1 MTKERLLTP
10 FWAKSGEPPHLLL
23 LHMLDTAAVA
33 KAILAREP
41 SASLEWLAKHLGRR
55 PDCARDWL
63 VYWTGLHDLG
73 KATSGFQRKWS
84 AGKEKLEECSNLR
97 CQSKY
102 PKRHDIA
109 TGYLLRDGSKN
120 LMARVLAAH
129 HGRYLYGESSC
140 FNDDGRPAQEPP
152 GWDKERMGLQEAYDA
167 VIAPPDIFPKDNS
180 SAHWLWFAGLVSI
193 SDWIASNKDYFCH
206 GWRGFS
212 SSDDYFANA
221 SELAEKALEEI
232 GWASRRKEWDTPK
245 LRQWLSIV
253 TGSQIAQ
260 SRPMQDV
267 GEDLLQESGNEPALI
282 IVEAPMGE
290 GKTEFALRTH
300 EHLHKHCGHRGLYFA
315 LPTQATANAMYDRV
329 KDYVDKRFSDME
341 THVQLAH
348 GGVKKTG
355 IPWNAGEIHD
365 ENEKEGAAI
374 AGMWFSQRR
383 RAILSAFG
391 VGTIDQA
398 LLACMPVKHH
408 FVRLFGLGN
417 RVVVLD
423 EIHAYDAYTGTLIE
437 CLLEWLRD
445 MRCSVILMSATLPE
459 KCRNSYIR
467 KWTKDDCF
475 SSNPP
480 RPYPSISFVTAK
492 DGAKVREFETN
503 EKNIRVEATG
513 GSINDIFSWCKES
526 LKGGGRGAVI
536 LNTVG
541 RAQRLYKELKRS
553 EVNAEILL
561 YHARFPADERL
572 QIERQVLQ
580 FCGRNGKINRPFL
593 LVATQVAEQSLDADF
608 DFMLSDLAP
617 IDLLL
622 QRAGR
627 LHRHERPRPPAH
639 QQAIFTIAGG
649 GGDNPPDVTEWDRIY
664 DRYYLLATWHLLK
677 ECDRTWAFPKDI
689 DRLVQRL
696 YGDEPISDSL
706 AVDLENLLEN
716 LKDCKRF
723 ANKYCVYP
731 TYDKNTILPPTFD
744 ENFILAKTRLSDLK
758 SLRIVPIFV
767 DGEKRYLRQNGDEE
781 LDEATPFS
789 LYERTLSISHQ
800 KMIKMAEDCPP
811 YWRKIQ
817 EKGPLLR
824 DVWGVEFFRE
834 NGRMVRCEGIKIS
847 CKLGVDY
854 SSVED
859 SGT

>member
-1 MTKERLLTP
+1 
-10 FWAKSGEPPHLLL
+10 
-23 LHMLDTAAVA
+23 
-33 KAILAREP
+33 
-41 SASLEWLAKHLGRR
+41 
-55 PDCARDWL
+55 
-63 VYWTGLHDLG
+63 
-73 KATSGFQRKWS
+73 
-84 AGKEKLEECSNLR
+84 
-97 CQSKY
+97 
-102 PKRHDIA
+102 
-109 TGYLLRDGSKN
+109 
-120 LMARVLAAH
+120 
-129 HGRYLYGESSC
+129 
-140 FNDDGRPAQEPP
+140 
-152 GWDKERMGLQEAYDA
+152 MGLLEAYDA
-167 VIAPPDIFPKDNS
+167 VISPPNFSPDDNS

-193 SDWIASNKDYFCH
+193 ADWIASNKDYFCH

-212 SSDDYFANA
+212 SGEDYFTNA
-221 SELAEKALEEI
+221 FELAEKALEEI
-232 GWASRRKEWDTPK
+232 GWTSRREEWDTPK
-245 LRQWLSIV
+245 LSQWLSIV
-253 TGSQIAQ
+253 TGSKIVQ
-260 SRPMQDV
+260 SRPMQDA
-267 GEDLLQESGNEPALI
+267 GEELLQESENEPVLI

-290 GKTEFALRTH
+290 GKTEFALRAH

-315 LPTQATANAMYDRV
+315 LPTQATANAMYERV
-329 KDYVDKRFSDME
+329 KNYVDRRFPDIE

-365 ENEKEGAAI
+365 KNEKEGAAI

-398 LLACMPVKHH
+398 LLACLPVKHH
-408 FVRLFGLGN
+408 FVPLFGLGN

-423 EIHAYDAYTGTLIE
+423 EIHAYDAYTDTLIE

-459 KCRNSYIR
+459 KCRNSYIQ
-467 KWTKDDCF
+467 KWTKQTDCL
-475 SSNPP
+475 SGNRS
-480 RPYPSISFVTAK
+480 RPYPSISLVTAK
-492 DGAKVREFETN
+492 DGEKVCEFETN
-503 EKNIRVEATG
+503 EKNIRVEATES
-513 GSINDIFSWCKES
+513 SINDIVDWCKEK

-541 RAQRLYKELKRS
+541 RAQKLYKELKRS
-553 EVNAEILL
+553 EVNAKILL

-572 QIERQVLQ
+572 QTEQRVLQ
-580 FCGRNGKINRPFL
+580 ICGRNGNIDRPFL

-639 QQAIFTIAGG
+639 QRAIFTIAGG

-677 ECDRTWAFPKDI
+677 EGGQTWCFPKDI

-696 YGDEPISDSL
+696 YGDETLYSL
-706 AVDLENLLEN
+706 TNEKEDLSRRLGKCEQYAREN
-716 LKDCKRF
+716 
-723 ANKYCVYP
+723 CVYP
-731 TYDKNTILPPTFD
+731 TDNENRDPSSFD
-744 ENFILAKTRLSDLK
+744 DGKDFMAETRLSDGE

-767 DGEKRYLRQNGDEE
+767 DEEKRYLRQSGDEE
-781 LDEATPFS
+781 LDEANPFS
-789 LYERTLSISHQ
+789 LYERILSIRHR
-800 KMIKMAEDCPP
+800 KMIKMAKDCPA
-811 YWRKIQ
+811 YWEKIQ
-817 EKGPLLR
+817 EKNPLLR

-834 NGRMVRCEGIKIS
+834 SGRMVKSEGIKIS

-854 SSVED
+854 SSVEN